1 MLRTLFKLIL
11 FVVIIVAAGAFFFGY
26 RWAADPDG
34 AVIERSAPTTGIVDE
49 VDRERARETG
59 AKIGEGV
66 ALGAERAQRAVS
78 EVSLTAKI
86 KSKMTLDDTVEAA
99 QIDVDTT
106 GSVVTLRG
114 TVDSEAKRARA
125 VQLARETDGVTSVV
139 NELRVR
145 GQ

>member
-1 MLRTLFKLIL
+1 MFRTLFKLVLFFVIL
-11 FVVIIVAAGAFFFGY
+11 IAAGAFFFGY
-26 RWAADPDG
+26 RWAADPDE
-34 AVIERSAPTTGIVDE
+34 ATIERSTPTTGIVDE
-49 VDRERARETG
+49 LDRERARETG

-66 ALGAERAQRAVS
+66 AVGAERAQRAVS

-139 NELRVR
+139 DQLRVR

>member
-1 MLRTLFKLIL
+1 MFRTLFKLVLFFVIL
-11 FVVIIVAAGAFFFGY
+11 IAAGAFFFGY
-26 RWAADPDG
+26 RWAADPDE
-34 AVIERSAPTTGIVDE
+34 AAIERSAPTTGIVDE
-49 VDRERARETG
+49 LDRERARETG

-66 ALGAERAQRAVS
+66 AVGAERAQRAVS
-78 EVSLTAKI
+78 DVSLTAKI

-99 QIDVDTT
+99 QIDVDTN

-139 NELRVR
+139 DELRVR